1 MEKPLY
7 NQGDL
12 LHYQRPAVSGES
24 PARFKTHL
32 LVITDVFTNGR
43 HERGNVNTYY
53 TFTWCDDGS
62 QNTYQINTLDDDL
75 SFKLLARG
83 Q

>member
-12 LHYQRPAVSGES
+12 LYYRRYGTRSSGH
-24 PARFKTHL
+24 PVRFKTHL

-43 HERGNVNTYY
+43 GKHADTYY
-53 TFTWCDDGS
+53 SFTWVEDGS
-62 QNTYQINTLDDDL
+62 KNTYQINTLDDDL

>member
-12 LHYQRPAVSGES
+12 LQFQRLSCLPRHLCVIIKVVEPYYQVKSMNDPRW
-24 PARFKTHL
+24 K
-32 LVITDVFTNGR
+32 IWDIK
-43 HERGNVNTYY
+43 
-53 TFTWCDDGS
+53 D
-62 QNTYQINTLDDDL
+62 LDDDPN
-75 SFKLLARG
+75 FKLLARG

>member
-7 NQGDL
+7 NQGAL
-12 LHYQRPAVSGES
+12 LQFQHQTHGP
-24 PARFKTHL
+24 THL
-32 LVITDVFTNGR
+32 LVITRVFTP
-43 HERGNVNTYY
+43 RGKYGDIYY

-62 QNTYQINTLDDDL
+62 KNTYQFNTLDDDL

>member
-12 LHYQRPAVSGES
+12 LHYQRPAVNGES

-32 LVITDVFTNGR
+32 LVITKVFTTGR
-43 HERGNVNTYY
+43 GKVEDTYY
-53 TFTWCDDGS
+53 TFTWVEDGS
-62 QNTYQINTLDDDL
+62 KNTYQINTLDDDL

>member
-12 LHYQRPAVSGES
+12 LQFHHRGMGPSQ
-24 PARFKTHL
+24 L
-32 LVITDVFTNGR
+32 LVITEVFTIGR
-43 HERGNVNTYY
+43 GKYADNYY
-53 TFTWCDDGS
+53 TLTWLNCGS
-62 QNTYQINTLDDDL
+62 KNTYQINTLDDDL
-75 SFKLLARG
+75 NFRLVARRR

>member
-12 LHYQRPAVSGES
+12 LQFHHQGLGP
-24 PARFKTHL
+24 PQL
-32 LVITDVFTNGR
+32 LVITRVFTTGR
-43 HERGNVNTYY
+43 GKYADNYY
-53 TFTWCDDGS
+53 TFIWVVDGS
-62 QNTYQINTLDDDL
+62 KNTYQINTLDDDL
-75 SFKLLARG
+75 NFKLVARG

>member
-12 LHYQRPAVSGES
+12 LQYQRRTSKVA
-24 PARFKTHL
+24 HL
-32 LVITDVFTNGR
+32 CVITDVFTTGR
-43 HERGNVNTYY
+43 GKYADTYY
-53 TFTWCDDGS
+53 KFMWFNDGS
-62 QNTYQINTLDDDL
+62 KQVFQINTLDDDL

-83 Q
+83 

>member
-12 LHYQRPAVSGES
+12 LQFQHQAHGP
-24 PARFKTHL
+24 THL
-32 LVITDVFTNGR
+32 LVITKVIEPYYQVR
-43 HERGNVNTYY
+43 HLNLDIID
-53 TFTWCDDGS
+53 WKIWDIKD
-62 QNTYQINTLDDDL
+62 LDDDPN
-75 SFKLLARG
+75 FKLLARG

>member
-12 LHYQRPAVSGES
+12 LQ
-24 PARFKTHL
+24 FKRKRDGPTHL
-32 LVITDVFTNGR
+32 LVITKVFTNGR
-43 HERGNVNTYY
+43 GKFEDTYY

-62 QNTYQINTLDDDL
+62 KNTYQINTLDDDL

>member
-12 LHYQRPAVSGES
+12 LQYQHQTLS
-24 PARFKTHL
+24 KTQL
-32 LVITDVFTNGR
+32 LVITKVFTTGR
-43 HERGNVNTYY
+43 GKFEDNYY
-53 TFTWCDDGS
+53 TFTWVVDGS
-62 QNTYQINTLDDDL
+62 KNTYQINTLDDDL
-75 SFKLLARG
+75 NFKLVARG

>member
-1 MEKPLY
+1 MKHQY

-12 LHYQRPAVSGES
+12 LQFQRSRDRKPQL
-24 PARFKTHL
+24 F
-32 LVITDVFTNGR
+32 VITDVFTNGR

-53 TFTWCDDGS
+53 KTIWIDKGEKEA
-62 QNTYQINTLDDDL
+62 YQINTLDDSTHVTL
-75 SFKLLARG
+75 VARG

>member
-1 MEKPLY
+1 VEKPLY

-12 LHYQRPAVSGES
+12 LQ
-24 PARFKTHL
+24 FKRKRHGPTHL
-32 LVITDVFTNGR
+32 LVITKVFTNGR
-43 HERGNVNTYY
+43 GKFEDTYY

-62 QNTYQINTLDDDL
+62 KNTYQINTLDDDL

>member
-1 MEKPLY
+1 MTKHKY
-7 NQGDL
+7 NQGDML
-12 LHYQRPAVSGES
+12 RYSRKLSRYDTAQ
-24 PARFKTHL
+24 L
-32 LVITDVFTNGR
+32 LVITKVFTTGR
-43 HERGNVNTYY
+43 GKFEDTYY

-62 QNTYQINTLDDDL
+62 KNTYQINTLDDDL

>member
-12 LHYQRPAVSGES
+12 LQFQHQTHGP
-24 PARFKTHL
+24 THL

-62 QNTYQINTLDDDL
+62 KNTYQINTLDDDL

>member
-12 LHYQRPAVSGES
+12 LQFQHQ
-24 PARFKTHL
+24 THGPTQL

-43 HERGNVNTYY
+43 GKFEDIYY

-62 QNTYQINTLDDDL
+62 KNTYQINTLDDDL

>member
-12 LHYQRPAVSGES
+12 LHYQRPGMRSSGR
-24 PARFKTHL
+24 PVRFKTHL

-43 HERGNVNTYY
+43 GKHADTYY
-53 TFTWCDDGS
+53 SFTWVEDGS
-62 QNTYQINTLDDDL
+62 KNTYQINTLDDDL
-75 SFKLLARG
+75 SFKLVARG